1 MHGATTDDAWNDPLV
16 QVAAHILG
24 QVLAPNPLA
33 SPAPMEVAGVADG
46 PELVLESGVRIQRQ
60 RIGAARVSDAAFRD
74 AVRGVM
80 RLPQS
85 HQRLLA
91 AMRIPVELVPT
102 AQLEQVP
109 GTTMPVV
116 GATRVSGPDGSARVE
131 RLRIAT
137 QQAVHGSSVEECVQ
151 HEVGH
156 VIGVTAKQDL
166 GEHFAER
173 YADRH

>member
-1 MHGATTDDAWNDPLV
+1 M
-16 QVAAHILG
+16 QVAASQFLG
-24 QVLAPNPLA
+24 QTLA
-33 SPAPMEVAGVADG
+33 SNLLASATPGEVAGVADG
-46 PELVLESGVRIQRQ
+46 PELVLSTGVRIQRQ
-60 RIGAARVSDAAFRD
+60 RIGAARVSDAAFRE

-102 AQLEQVP
+102 TQLEQVP

-116 GATRVSGPDGSARVE
+116 GATRVTGPDGNARPE

-137 QQAVHGSSVEECVQ
+137 GQAVHGTSVEECVQ
-151 HEVGH
+151 HEIGH
-156 VIGVTAKQDL
+156 VVGVTARQDL
-166 GEHFAER
+166 GEEFAHRYAER
-173 YADRH
+173 H